1 MSKQIIESKKVPA
14 PIGPYS
20 QAILANGMLF
30 ISGQCPINPKT
41 GLLEM
46 ETIESATHLV
56 MSNIEKLLHA
66 AEMAF
71 THIVKCSIFLKDLGD
86 FQKVN
91 AVFLTDGDGDVV
103 HNNATIAADNNHTIV
118 SYKEGY
124 TVRMNG
130 KNVKEKPSFC
140 LNSPFILFLRTDIFS

>member
-1 MSKQIIESKKVPA
+1 MNKKALQIPNAPA

-20 QAILANGMLF
+20 QAILTNGMLF

-66 AEMAF
+66 AEMDF
-71 THIVKCSIFLKDLGD
+71 THIVKCSIFLKDLSD

-91 AVFLTDGDGDVV
+91 AVYATYF
-103 HNNATIAADNNHTIV
+103 NNIPPARETVEVARLPLDSSIEISCIAIK
-118 SYKEGY
+118 S
-124 TVRMNG
+124 
-130 KNVKEKPSFC
+130 
-140 LNSPFILFLRTDIFS
+140 

>member
-1 MSKQIIESKKVPA
+1 MNKKALQIPNAPA

-56 MSNIEKLLHA
+56 MSNIEKLLHE
-66 AEMAF
+66 AEMDF

-91 AVFLTDGDGDVV
+91 AVYATYFDSVPPARETVEVARLPLD
-103 HNNATIAADNNHTIV
+103 ATIEISCIAMK
-118 SYKEGY
+118 S
-124 TVRMNG
+124 
-130 KNVKEKPSFC
+130 
-140 LNSPFILFLRTDIFS
+140 

>member
-1 MSKQIIESKKVPA
+1 MNKKALQIPNAPA

-56 MSNIEKLLHA
+56 MSNIEKLLHS
-66 AEMAF
+66 AEMDF

-91 AVFLTDGDGDVV
+91 AIY
-103 HNNATIAADNNHTIV
+103 ATYFDSVPPARETVEVARLPLDASIEISCIAMK
-118 SYKEGY
+118 S
-124 TVRMNG
+124 
-130 KNVKEKPSFC
+130 
-140 LNSPFILFLRTDIFS
+140 

>member
-1 MSKQIIESKKVPA
+1 MNKKALQIPNA
-14 PIGPYS
+14 PTPIGPYS

-66 AEMAF
+66 AEMDF

-91 AVFLTDGDGDVV
+91 AIY
-103 HNNATIAADNNHTIV
+103 ATYFDSVPPARETVEVARLPLDASIEISCIAMK
-118 SYKEGY
+118 S
-124 TVRMNG
+124 
-130 KNVKEKPSFC
+130 
-140 LNSPFILFLRTDIFS
+140 

>member
-1 MSKQIIESKKVPA
+1 MNKKALQIPNA
-14 PIGPYS
+14 PTPIGPYS

-66 AEMAF
+66 AEMDF

-91 AVFLTDGDGDVV
+91 AIY
-103 HNNATIAADNNHTIV
+103 ATYFDSVPPARETVEVARLPLDSSIEISCIAMK
-118 SYKEGY
+118 S
-124 TVRMNG
+124 
-130 KNVKEKPSFC
+130 
-140 LNSPFILFLRTDIFS
+140 

>member
-1 MSKQIIESKKVPA
+1 MNKKALQIPNAPA

-66 AEMAF
+66 AEMDF

-91 AVFLTDGDGDVV
+91 AVYATYFDSVPPARETVEVARLPLD
-103 HNNATIAADNNHTIV
+103 ATIEISCIAIK
-118 SYKEGY
+118 S
-124 TVRMNG
+124 
-130 KNVKEKPSFC
+130 
-140 LNSPFILFLRTDIFS
+140 

>member
-1 MSKQIIESKKVPA
+1 MNKKALQIPNAPA

-20 QAILANGMLF
+20 QAILTNGLLF

-66 AEMAF
+66 AEMDF

-91 AVFLTDGDGDVV
+91 AIY
-103 HNNATIAADNNHTIV
+103 ATYFDSVPPARETVEVARLPLDASIEISCIAMK
-118 SYKEGY
+118 S
-124 TVRMNG
+124 
-130 KNVKEKPSFC
+130 
-140 LNSPFILFLRTDIFS
+140 

>member
-1 MSKQIIESKKVPA
+1 MNKKALQIPNAPA

-66 AEMAF
+66 AEMDF

-91 AVFLTDGDGDVV
+91 AVYATYFDSVPPARETVEVTRLPLD
-103 HNNATIAADNNHTIV
+103 ATIEISCIAMK
-118 SYKEGY
+118 S
-124 TVRMNG
+124 
-130 KNVKEKPSFC
+130 
-140 LNSPFILFLRTDIFS
+140 

>member
-1 MSKQIIESKKVPA
+1 MNKKALQIPNAPA

-46 ETIESATHLV
+46 ETIESATHLI
-56 MSNIEKLLHA
+56 MSNIEKLLHE
-66 AEMAF
+66 AEMDF
-71 THIVKCSIFLKDLGD
+71 THIVKCSIFLKDLSD

-91 AVFLTDGDGDVV
+91 AVYATYFNTIPPARETVEVAGLPLD
-103 HNNATIAADNNHTIV
+103 ATIEISCIAMK
-118 SYKEGY
+118 S
-124 TVRMNG
+124 
-130 KNVKEKPSFC
+130 
-140 LNSPFILFLRTDIFS
+140 

>member
-1 MSKQIIESKKVPA
+1 MNKKALQIPYAPA

-46 ETIESATHLV
+46 ETIESATNLV
-56 MSNIEKLLHA
+56 MSNIEKLLNA
-66 AEMAF
+66 AEMDF

-91 AVFLTDGDGDVV
+91 TIY
-103 HNNATIAADNNHTIV
+103 ATYFDSVPPARETVEVARLPLDSSIEISCIAMK
-118 SYKEGY
+118 S
-124 TVRMNG
+124 
-130 KNVKEKPSFC
+130 
-140 LNSPFILFLRTDIFS
+140 

>member
-1 MSKQIIESKKVPA
+1 MNKKALQIPNAPA

-20 QAILANGMLF
+20 RAILANGMLF

-66 AEMAF
+66 AEMDF

-91 AVFLTDGDGDVV
+91 AIY
-103 HNNATIAADNNHTIV
+103 ATYFDSVPPARETVEVARLPLDASIEISCIAMK
-118 SYKEGY
+118 S
-124 TVRMNG
+124 
-130 KNVKEKPSFC
+130 
-140 LNSPFILFLRTDIFS
+140 

>member
-1 MSKQIIESKKVPA
+1 MNKKAIQIPNAPA

-66 AEMAF
+66 AEMDF
-71 THIVKCSIFLKDLGD
+71 THIVKCSIFLKDLGE

-91 AVFLTDGDGDVV
+91 AIY
-103 HNNATIAADNNHTIV
+103 ATYFDSVPPARETLEVARLPLDSSIEISCIAMK
-118 SYKEGY
+118 S
-124 TVRMNG
+124 
-130 KNVKEKPSFC
+130 
-140 LNSPFILFLRTDIFS
+140 

>member
-1 MSKQIIESKKVPA
+1 MNKKALKIPNAPA

-66 AEMAF
+66 AEMDF
-71 THIVKCSIFLKDLGD
+71 THIVKCSIFLNDLGD

-91 AVFLTDGDGDVV
+91 AIYATYFDSVPPARETVEVARLPLD
-103 HNNATIAADNNHTIV
+103 ATIEISCIAMK
-118 SYKEGY
+118 S
-124 TVRMNG
+124 
-130 KNVKEKPSFC
+130 
-140 LNSPFILFLRTDIFS
+140 

>member
-1 MSKQIIESKKVPA
+1 MNKKALQIPNAPA

-56 MSNIEKLLHA
+56 MSNIEKLLHE
-66 AEMAF
+66 AEMDF

-91 AVFLTDGDGDVV
+91 AIY
-103 HNNATIAADNNHTIV
+103 ATYFDSVPPARETVEVARLPLDSSIEISCIAMK
-118 SYKEGY
+118 S
-124 TVRMNG
+124 
-130 KNVKEKPSFC
+130 
-140 LNSPFILFLRTDIFS
+140 

>member
-1 MSKQIIESKKVPA
+1 MNKKALQIPNAPA

-66 AEMAF
+66 AEMDF

-91 AVFLTDGDGDVV
+91 AIY
-103 HNNATIAADNNHTIV
+103 ATYFDSVPPARETVEVARLPLDSSIEISCIAMK
-118 SYKEGY
+118 S
-124 TVRMNG
+124 
-130 KNVKEKPSFC
+130 
-140 LNSPFILFLRTDIFS
+140 

>member
-1 MSKQIIESKKVPA
+1 MNKKALQIPNAPA

-66 AEMAF
+66 AEMDF
-71 THIVKCSIFLKDLGD
+71 THIVKCSIFLKDLSD

-91 AVFLTDGDGDVV
+91 AVY
-103 HNNATIAADNNHTIV
+103 ATYFDSVPPARETVEVARLPLDASIEISCIAMK
-118 SYKEGY
+118 S
-124 TVRMNG
+124 
-130 KNVKEKPSFC
+130 
-140 LNSPFILFLRTDIFS
+140 

>member
-1 MSKQIIESKKVPA
+1 MNKKALQIPNAPA

-20 QAILANGMLF
+20 QAILSNGMLF
-30 ISGQCPINPKT
+30 ISGQCPINTKT

-66 AEMAF
+66 AEMDF

-91 AVFLTDGDGDVV
+91 AIY
-103 HNNATIAADNNHTIV
+103 ATYFDSVPPARETVEVARLPLDASIEISCIAIK
-118 SYKEGY
+118 S
-124 TVRMNG
+124 
-130 KNVKEKPSFC
+130 
-140 LNSPFILFLRTDIFS
+140 

>member
-1 MSKQIIESKKVPA
+1 MNKKALQIPNAPA

-20 QAILANGMLF
+20 QAILTNGMLF

-66 AEMAF
+66 AEMDF
-71 THIVKCSIFLKDLGD
+71 THIVKCSIFLKDLSD

-91 AVFLTDGDGDVV
+91 AVY
-103 HNNATIAADNNHTIV
+103 ATYFNTIPPARETVEVARLPLDSSIEISCIAIK
-118 SYKEGY
+118 S
-124 TVRMNG
+124 
-130 KNVKEKPSFC
+130 
-140 LNSPFILFLRTDIFS
+140 

>member
-1 MSKQIIESKKVPA
+1 MNKKALQIPNAPA

-46 ETIESATHLV
+46 ESIESATHLV

-66 AEMAF
+66 AEMDF

-91 AVFLTDGDGDVV
+91 AIY
-103 HNNATIAADNNHTIV
+103 ATYFDSVPPARETVEVARLPLDSSIEISCIAMK
-118 SYKEGY
+118 S
-124 TVRMNG
+124 
-130 KNVKEKPSFC
+130 
-140 LNSPFILFLRTDIFS
+140 

>member
-1 MSKQIIESKKVPA
+1 MNKKALQIPNAPA

-66 AEMAF
+66 AEMDF

-91 AVFLTDGDGDVV
+91 AIYATYFDSVPPARETVEVAGLPLD
-103 HNNATIAADNNHTIV
+103 ATIEISCIATK
-118 SYKEGY
+118 S
-124 TVRMNG
+124 
-130 KNVKEKPSFC
+130 
-140 LNSPFILFLRTDIFS
+140 

>member
-1 MSKQIIESKKVPA
+1 MNKKALKIPNAPA

-20 QAILANGMLF
+20 QAILTNGMLF

-66 AEMAF
+66 AEMDF
-71 THIVKCSIFLKDLGD
+71 THIVKCSIFLKDLSD

-91 AVFLTDGDGDVV
+91 AVY
-103 HNNATIAADNNHTIV
+103 ATYFDSVPPARETVEVARLPLDSSIEISCIAIK
-118 SYKEGY
+118 S
-124 TVRMNG
+124 
-130 KNVKEKPSFC
+130 
-140 LNSPFILFLRTDIFS
+140 

>member
-1 MSKQIIESKKVPA
+1 MNKKALQIPNAPA

-41 GLLEM
+41 GLLEI

-66 AEMAF
+66 AEMDF
-71 THIVKCSIFLKDLGD
+71 THIVKCSIFLKDLSD

-91 AVFLTDGDGDVV
+91 AIY
-103 HNNATIAADNNHTIV
+103 ATYFDSVPPARETVEVARLPLDSSIEISCIAIK
-118 SYKEGY
+118 S
-124 TVRMNG
+124 
-130 KNVKEKPSFC
+130 
-140 LNSPFILFLRTDIFS
+140 

>member
-1 MSKQIIESKKVPA
+1 MNKKALQIPNAPA

-66 AEMAF
+66 AEMDF

-91 AVFLTDGDGDVV
+91 AVY
-103 HNNATIAADNNHTIV
+103 ATYFDSVPPARETVEVARLPLDSTIEISCIAMK
-118 SYKEGY
+118 S
-124 TVRMNG
+124 
-130 KNVKEKPSFC
+130 
-140 LNSPFILFLRTDIFS
+140 

>member
-1 MSKQIIESKKVPA
+1 MNKKALQIPNAPA

-66 AEMAF
+66 AEMDF
-71 THIVKCSIFLKDLGD
+71 THIVKCSIFLKDLSD

-91 AVFLTDGDGDVV
+91 AIYATYFDSVPPARETVEVARLPLD
-103 HNNATIAADNNHTIV
+103 ATIEI
-118 SYKEGY
+118 S
-124 TVRMNG
+124 
-130 KNVKEKPSFC
+130 C
-140 LNSPFILFLRTDIFS
+140 LAMKS

>member
-1 MSKQIIESKKVPA
+1 MNKKALQIPNAPA

-46 ETIESATHLV
+46 ESIESATHLV

-66 AEMAF
+66 AEMDF

-91 AVFLTDGDGDVV
+91 AVYATYFDSLPPARETVEVV
-103 HNNATIAADNNHTIV
+103 RLPLDSSIEISCIAIK
-118 SYKEGY
+118 S
-124 TVRMNG
+124 
-130 KNVKEKPSFC
+130 
-140 LNSPFILFLRTDIFS
+140 

>member
-1 MSKQIIESKKVPA
+1 MNKKALQIPNAPA

-66 AEMAF
+66 AEMDF
-71 THIVKCSIFLKDLGD
+71 THIVKCSIFLKDLGE

-91 AVFLTDGDGDVV
+91 AVY
-103 HNNATIAADNNHTIV
+103 ATYFDSVPPARETVEVARLPLDASIEISCIAMK
-118 SYKEGY
+118 S
-124 TVRMNG
+124 
-130 KNVKEKPSFC
+130 
-140 LNSPFILFLRTDIFS
+140 

>member
-1 MSKQIIESKKVPA
+1 MNKKALQIPNAPA

-56 MSNIEKLLHA
+56 MSNIEKLLHE
-66 AEMAF
+66 AEMDF

-91 AVFLTDGDGDVV
+91 VV
-103 HNNATIAADNNHTIV
+103 YASYFDSVPPARETVEVARLPLDATIEISCIAMK
-118 SYKEGY
+118 S
-124 TVRMNG
+124 
-130 KNVKEKPSFC
+130 
-140 LNSPFILFLRTDIFS
+140 

>member
-1 MSKQIIESKKVPA
+1 MNKKALQIPNAPA

-66 AEMAF
+66 AEMDF

-91 AVFLTDGDGDVV
+91 VV
-103 HNNATIAADNNHTIV
+103 YATYFDSVPPARETVEVARLPLDATIEISCIAMK
-118 SYKEGY
+118 S
-124 TVRMNG
+124 
-130 KNVKEKPSFC
+130 
-140 LNSPFILFLRTDIFS
+140 

>member
-1 MSKQIIESKKVPA
+1 MNKKALQIPNAPA

-66 AEMAF
+66 AEMDF
-71 THIVKCSIFLKDLGD
+71 THIVKCSIFLKDLSD

-91 AVFLTDGDGDVV
+91 AVYASYFDSVPPARETVEVARLPLD
-103 HNNATIAADNNHTIV
+103 ATVEISCIAMK
-118 SYKEGY
+118 S
-124 TVRMNG
+124 
-130 KNVKEKPSFC
+130 
-140 LNSPFILFLRTDIFS
+140 

>member
-1 MSKQIIESKKVPA
+1 MNKKALQIPNAPA

-30 ISGQCPINPKT
+30 VSGQCPINPKT

-56 MSNIEKLLHA
+56 MSNIEKLLHE
-66 AEMAF
+66 AEMDF
-71 THIVKCSIFLKDLGD
+71 THIVKCSIFLKDLSD

-91 AVFLTDGDGDVV
+91 AVY
-103 HNNATIAADNNHTIV
+103 ATYFNTIPPARETVEVARLPLDSSIEISCIAMK
-118 SYKEGY
+118 S
-124 TVRMNG
+124 
-130 KNVKEKPSFC
+130 
-140 LNSPFILFLRTDIFS
+140 

>member
-1 MSKQIIESKKVPA
+1 MNKKALQIPNAPA

-66 AEMAF
+66 AEMDF

-91 AVFLTDGDGDVV
+91 AIY
-103 HNNATIAADNNHTIV
+103 ATYFDSVPPARETVEVTRLPLDSSIEISCIAIK
-118 SYKEGY
+118 S
-124 TVRMNG
+124 
-130 KNVKEKPSFC
+130 
-140 LNSPFILFLRTDIFS
+140 

>member
-1 MSKQIIESKKVPA
+1 MNKKALQIPNAPA

-20 QAILANGMLF
+20 QAILANRMLF

-66 AEMAF
+66 AEMDF

-91 AVFLTDGDGDVV
+91 AVY
-103 HNNATIAADNNHTIV
+103 ATYFDSVPPARETVEVARLPLDASIEISCIAMK
-118 SYKEGY
+118 S
-124 TVRMNG
+124 
-130 KNVKEKPSFC
+130 
-140 LNSPFILFLRTDIFS
+140 

>member
-1 MSKQIIESKKVPA
+1 MNKKALQIPNAPA

-56 MSNIEKLLHA
+56 MSNIEKLLHE
-66 AEMAF
+66 AEMDF
-71 THIVKCSIFLKDLGD
+71 KHIVKCSIFLKDLSD

-91 AVFLTDGDGDVV
+91 AVY
-103 HNNATIAADNNHTIV
+103 ATYFNTIPPARETVEVARLPLDSSIEISCIAMK
-118 SYKEGY
+118 S
-124 TVRMNG
+124 
-130 KNVKEKPSFC
+130 
-140 LNSPFILFLRTDIFS
+140 

>member
-1 MSKQIIESKKVPA
+1 MNKKALQIPNAPA

-66 AEMAF
+66 AEMDF
-71 THIVKCSIFLKDLGD
+71 THIVKCSIFLKDLSD

-91 AVFLTDGDGDVV
+91 AVY
-103 HNNATIAADNNHTIV
+103 ATYFDSVPPARETVEVARLPLDSSIEISCIAMK
-118 SYKEGY
+118 S
-124 TVRMNG
+124 
-130 KNVKEKPSFC
+130 
-140 LNSPFILFLRTDIFS
+140 

>member
-1 MSKQIIESKKVPA
+1 MNKKALQIPNAPA

-20 QAILANGMLF
+20 QAILTNGMLF

-66 AEMAF
+66 AEMDF
-71 THIVKCSIFLKDLGD
+71 THIVKCSIFLKDLSD

-91 AVFLTDGDGDVV
+91 AVY
-103 HNNATIAADNNHTIV
+103 ATYFNKIPPARETVEVARLPLDSSIEISCIAIK
-118 SYKEGY
+118 S
-124 TVRMNG
+124 
-130 KNVKEKPSFC
+130 
-140 LNSPFILFLRTDIFS
+140 

>member
-1 MSKQIIESKKVPA
+1 MNKKALQIPNAPA
-14 PIGPYS
+14 PLGPYS
-20 QAILANGMLF
+20 QAILSNGMLF

-56 MSNIEKLLHA
+56 MSNIEKLLHE
-66 AEMAF
+66 AEMDF

-91 AVFLTDGDGDVV
+91 AVY
-103 HNNATIAADNNHTIV
+103 ATYFDSVPPARETVEVARLPLDASIEISCIAMK
-118 SYKEGY
+118 S
-124 TVRMNG
+124 
-130 KNVKEKPSFC
+130 
-140 LNSPFILFLRTDIFS
+140 

>member
-1 MSKQIIESKKVPA
+1 MNKKALQIPNAPA

-66 AEMAF
+66 AEMDF

-91 AVFLTDGDGDVV
+91 AIYATYFDSVPPARETVQVTRLPLD
-103 HNNATIAADNNHTIV
+103 ATIEISCIAMK
-118 SYKEGY
+118 S
-124 TVRMNG
+124 
-130 KNVKEKPSFC
+130 
-140 LNSPFILFLRTDIFS
+140 

>member
-1 MSKQIIESKKVPA
+1 MNKKALQIPNAPA

-66 AEMAF
+66 AEMDF
-71 THIVKCSIFLKDLGD
+71 THIVKCSIFLEDLSD

-91 AVFLTDGDGDVV
+91 AVY
-103 HNNATIAADNNHTIV
+103 ATYFDSVPPARETVEVARLPLDATVEISCIAMK
-118 SYKEGY
+118 S
-124 TVRMNG
+124 
-130 KNVKEKPSFC
+130 
-140 LNSPFILFLRTDIFS
+140 